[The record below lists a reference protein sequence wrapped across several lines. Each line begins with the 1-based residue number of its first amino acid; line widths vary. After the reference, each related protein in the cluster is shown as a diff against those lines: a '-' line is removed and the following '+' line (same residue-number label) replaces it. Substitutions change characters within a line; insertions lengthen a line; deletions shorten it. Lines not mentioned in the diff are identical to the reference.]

1 MEDKIRADLYLS
13 QKYIRRVGDLVDFIF
28 WRFRS
33 VDLVIVFVKG
43 NQSKTKKQ
51 LF

>member
-13 QKYIRRVGDLVDFIF
+13 QKYIRRVADLVDFIF

-33 VDLVIVFVKG
+33 VASILL
-43 NQSKTKKQ
+43 
-51 LF
+51 LFFCEG

>member
-13 QKYIRRVGDLVDFIF
+13 QKYIRRVGDLCGFHF

-33 VDLVIVFVKG
+33 VDLVIVF
-43 NQSKTKKQ
+43 
-51 LF
+51 L